1 MKIWFRHHV
10 AAICHALA
18 QFRRSPGHFF
28 FNILVLS
35 MTLALPFGGMTI
47 LDNIQSI
54 TEQLSVSPEISIFL
68 KQEISRDRTI
78 AWNNPSIKYCEPT
91 IKKLK
96 SSSFPK
102 KRPSN
107 HFRKK
112 QE

>member
-68 KQEISRDRTI
+68 K
-78 AWNNPSIKYCEPT
+78 
-91 IKKLK
+91 

-102 KRPSN
+102 KLPSN